1 MIPSVEQE
9 AARDLVRARE
19 DCRGDLIRARH
30 RVSKLL
36 LRHGIVCDEGHAWT
50 RRHDTWLRNDAI
62 AQLSARA
69 TRLAFDSDYENVLA
83 VTARRDRLDVA
94 IGEIAAVSGFTP
106 LVRRLGCR
114 RGIGSLIGF
123 GSWL

>member
-1 MIPSVEQE
+1 M
-9 AARDLVRARE
+9 
-19 DCRGDLIRARH
+19 
-30 RVSKLL
+30 KLL
-36 LRHGIVCDEGHAWT
+36 LRHGIVCYEGHAWT
-50 RRHDTWLRNDAI
+50 RRHDTWLRHDAI

-94 IGEIAAVSGFTP
+94 IGEMAAVSEFTP
-106 LVRRLGCR
+106 LVHRLGCR